1 MPSHKGSLTIQEG
14 ALTPVFL
21 IEKPFQLTEED
32 QGEFY
37 YLKEKIQI
45 VSWSYLLH
53 KLSNITL

>member
-1 MPSHKGSLTIQEG
+1 MTSHKGSLTIQEG